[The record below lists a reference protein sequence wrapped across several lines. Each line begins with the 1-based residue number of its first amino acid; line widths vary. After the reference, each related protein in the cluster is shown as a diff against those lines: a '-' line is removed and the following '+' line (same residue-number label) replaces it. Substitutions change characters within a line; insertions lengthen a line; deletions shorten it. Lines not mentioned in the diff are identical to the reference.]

1 MNRLAAVSSAALLAA
16 AFTLPGCIIVDGSS
30 SGSSYRGH
38 GATTTAELNTIV
50 ASNTSNRI
58 GEHRETV
65 LGRFPAEHLSL
76 VHSSR
81 LDSGTDLAIYRVYAR
96 DKNRGTK
103 FERYLAFENDHLALL
118 TDDEDSIY
126 ETYGPKVQ
134 VD

>member
-1 MNRLAAVSSAALLAA
+1 MKRALIIAAGIASALA
-16 AFTLPGCIIVDGSS
+16 LPGCIIVDGSS

-38 GATTTAELNTIV
+38 GATTTAQLNTIV
-50 ASNTSNRI
+50 AANTNNRI
-58 GEHRETV
+58 GEPREVV
-65 LGRFPAEHLSL
+65 LGRFPADHLSL

-103 FERYLAFENDHLALL
+103 FERYLAFENDQLALL

-126 ETYGPKVQ
+126 ENYGPKVQ